1 MSINFF
7 HMQNFAI
14 FAILFSKTADF
25 RIVLPKQMRLL
36 SQTSA
41 FFKIFALLFSK
52 CEDFGKM
59 ASKNKI
65 LNFVEQFEK

>member
-7 HMQNFAI
+7 YPQNFAI
-14 FAILFSKTADF
+14 FAILFSKTANF
-25 RIVLPKQMRLL
+25 RIVLSKQMGLL
-36 SQTSA
+36 SQIRG

-52 CEDFGKM
+52 YAGFDKM